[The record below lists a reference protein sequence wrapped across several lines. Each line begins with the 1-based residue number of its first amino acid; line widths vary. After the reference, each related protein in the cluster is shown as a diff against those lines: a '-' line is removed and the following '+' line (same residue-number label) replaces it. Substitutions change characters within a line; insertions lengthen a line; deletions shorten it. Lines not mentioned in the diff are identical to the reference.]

1 MRTAKMTI
9 RLPDN
14 DLAFAKL
21 YAKVLFN
28 LNVLLDVIQR
38 REPHFGA
45 PAVACAMA
53 VRKEVSGRIQ
63 TLLRNPVEECV
74 GL

>member
-14 DLAFAKL
+14 DLAFTKL
-21 YAKVLFN
+21 YAKVLCN

-45 PAVACAMA
+45 PAVVCAMA
-53 VRKEVSGRIQ
+53 VRKEVSEQ
-63 TLLRNPVEECV
+63 NPAAAP
-74 GL
+74 